1 MTKQENF
8 DEVVKRF
15 DKMFNATL
23 TITKT
28 EYGMS
33 ETNPRTCEGNG
44 FNDGVMFV
52 KHYKYFRHLDS
63 NYMFINGYLSIAS
76 GNQYYDIYRAILN
89 SHAPWDVVLLLESF
103 RSQNWIANDS
113 FNESD
118 IKKAKVAKQVLK
130 DIKKFVN
137 SVCYHYD
144 VYYYIAKNGEKVLT
158 LDDRKGKLVGSFV
171 YVLRDAVVRN
181 GNETVKNGKF
191 TPIKQVALNKI
202 KHQLKRCND
211 YINHRFYGIKIQD
224 KETGDFF
231 SRSEFIYPLIE
242 SDVIPA
248 LNILEQRYIK
258 RGLRKDI

>member
-8 DEVVKRF
+8 DEAVKRF

-23 TITKT
+23 MIDNT

-33 ETNPRTCEGNG
+33 DTNPRVCEGNG

-52 KHYKYFRHLDS
+52 KHHKYFRWLDS
-63 NYMFINGYLSIAS
+63 NYMFIDRCLSIAS
-76 GNQYYDIYRAILN
+76 GNSYYDIYRAILG

-118 IKKAKVAKQVLK
+118 IKKAELAKQVLK

-144 VYYYIAKNGEKVLT
+144 VYYYIAKDGEKVLT
-158 LDDRKGKLVGSFV
+158 LDDREGKLVGSFV
-171 YVLRDAVVRN
+171 YVLQDATIRS

-191 TPIKQVALNKI
+191 TPLKQVALNKI

-211 YINHRFYGIKIQD
+211 YINSRFYEIKIQN
-224 KETGDFF
+224 KETGEFL
-231 SRSEFIYPLIE
+231 SRGEFIYPLVE
-242 SDVIPA
+242 SDVVPA
-248 LNILEQRYIK
+248 LNILEDRYIQ
-258 RGLRKDI
+258 RGMRKDI

>member
-1 MTKQENF
+1 MTKQDNF
-8 DEVVKRF
+8 DEAVKRF

-33 ETNPRTCEGNG
+33 DSNPRVCEGNG

-63 NYMFINGYLSIAS
+63 NYMFISGYLSIAS
-76 GNQYYDIYRAILN
+76 GNQYYDIYRAILD

-103 RSQNWIANDS
+103 QSQNWIATDS
-113 FNESD
+113 FNEND

-144 VYYYIAKNGEKVLT
+144 VYYYIAKNGEKVLS

-171 YVLRDAVVRN
+171 YTLKDAVVRN

-191 TPIKQVALNKI
+191 TTLKQVALNKV

-211 YINHRFYGIKIQD
+211 YINHRFYDIKIQN
-224 KETGDFF
+224 KETGNFF

-248 LNILEQRYIK
+248 LNILERRYIQ

>member
-1 MTKQENF
+1 MTKQDNF
-8 DEVVKRF
+8 DEAVKRF

-33 ETNPRTCEGNG
+33 DSNPRVCEGNG

-76 GNQYYDIYRAILN
+76 GNQYYDIYRAILD

-103 RSQNWIANDS
+103 QSQNWIANDS

-118 IKKAKVAKQVLK
+118 IKKAKVAKQVCA

-144 VYYYIAKNGEKVLT
+144 VYYYIAKTGEKVLS
-158 LDDRKGKLVGSFV
+158 LDYRQGKLVGSFV
-171 YVLRDAVVRN
+171 YTLQDAVVRN

-191 TPIKQVALNKI
+191 TPLKQVALNKI

-211 YINHRFYGIKIQD
+211 YINHRFYDIKIQD

-242 SDVIPA
+242 SDVVPA
-248 LNILEQRYIK
+248 LNILEQRYIE